1 MNKTNNIEDA
11 YILSPMQQGMLFH
24 SLYAP
29 EFSIY
34 LEQFSYEI
42 TGELNQIAFENA
54 WQKVVD
60 RHSVLRTAFIW
71 QNIEQPHQVVGK
83 KVKLPWYY
91 YDWKE
96 LNTEQQQENLDKL
109 LKSDRNTGF
118 SLSRAPLMR
127 FSLIHL
133 AKNRYQFIW
142 THHHLILDGWSV
154 SLLLKEVMDFYQ
166 ALSKNRELQLE
177 KPQPYRNY
185 IAWLQQQDKSQAET
199 FWRKQLTGFT
209 SPTSLGIDCQS
220 IVLSTNDLIQKE
232 QQLQL
237 SAATTTALQSF
248 IKRSQ
253 ITLNTLIQ
261 GLWSVILSC
270 YSGEKD
276 IVFGATSSGRP
287 VSLSGADSIVGL
299 FINTL
304 PVRINL
310 DTEIDLIS
318 WLQEL
323 QNKQLEIRQYEYSSL
338 SEIQQW
344 SEISQGIPLFE
355 SIVVFQ
361 NLSVDTEVQAWISS
375 LNIRHL
381 QAFQQTNYPLNIVV
395 ELNPNL
401 EIKIDYDS
409 RRFDTDAITRMLG
422 HWQNLLEAVV
432 NNPQAKLSELSLLT
446 AAERQQLLFEWN
458 KTEVEYPIDKCIHT
472 LFEEQVAKT
481 PDATAIVFENQQLTY
496 QELNS
501 RANQLAHY
509 LRQKTVGN
517 GAYKH
522 LRKPQM
528 TAPLIPESSLQ
539 ETEIIIG
546 ICLNRSLEMI
556 VGILGI
562 LKAGF
567 AYLPIDSSLPRDR
580 VSYILTDA
588 KIPLLL
594 TQSNLTP
601 QLPEAVETICLD
613 TDWQIISKESD
624 SNLNFPLNSGNLAY
638 CIYTSGSTGTP
649 KGVMIQHD
657 SLVNFVCGAVDKYQI
672 SQQER
677 VLQFASLSFDAAVEE
692 IYPCL
697 ICGGTLVL
705 RSEAMLNY
713 GELFFQK
720 CLELQITVLDLPT
733 AYWHQLMSDI
743 ESTDLMLPECIRLV
757 IIGGEKAKDKDVA
770 IWQDHVNETQTLI
783 NTYGPTEATVVT
795 TSFQLPHFQEDKP
808 IKLPIGK
815 PFPNVKVYVLN
826 SDLQPVPI
834 GIPGELYI
842 GGVGVAR
849 GYLNQP
855 ELTKEK
861 FVSIP
866 PSPLTKGG
874 LRGDLLYKTGD
885 LVKYLPDGNLEFI
898 ARVDHQVKIRGFR
911 VELEEVEMALNQH
924 PLISNNVVIFY
935 EDELS
940 NKNLI
945 AYFTLAPNSSVTN
958 LELREFLQSKLPNYA
973 IPKAFIKLETLPL
986 TTTGK
991 IDRKSLPAP
1000 DVNQLLSAT
1009 NFVAPTT
1016 PIEKTLAKIW
1026 SAVLGIEKIGIN
1038 DNFFEIGG
1046 DSIISIQIV
1055 AKANRV
1061 GLLLE
1066 PRQLF
1071 QHQTIAQLARVATV
1085 SKAELETVTI
1095 PLTPSQ
1101 SQFISQNQIEFSLG
1115 NHSLSLEIDSSV
1127 QPKLLE
1133 IALHYLIQYH
1143 DSFHFSFIKN
1153 ESGWQQVYNHVN
1165 NSVNNKEV
1173 LTEIDL
1179 SALPESE
1186 QKKEITSVSLSAK
1199 VPIKFVLF
1207 DLGKQ
1212 QNKILLIISHYLIC
1226 DRFSYKI
1233 IIEDLKVAY
1242 QQLVREKP
1250 ISLPTM
1256 RASFKEWSQYLQEY
1270 SKSDKVLQEKD
1281 YWLAQKQKPF
1291 IKLPVDSWEEKKVD
1305 TQVVSIF
1312 LSQPKTKNLRSNLVH
1327 KAYNTKVEDLLLTAL
1342 VLTFTKWTEK
1352 QQIWI
1357 DFITHSRPE
1366 RINNLNLSRTV
1377 GQFTNC
1383 YPISFEL
1390 TKTIDVGTSLITV
1403 KEHLRT
1409 ILERGIS
1416 YSISRSEIKSKLP
1429 AYPQPEVSFNYLGN
1443 WDVLDN
1449 SDLLKLIPSDS
1460 FFLNSDVQQFS
1471 EIEVKAFVLNGKF
1484 QCYWQYNQAL
1494 YRRET
1499 IETRAK
1505 EFIEFL
1511 QDLIIHCQSLEE
1523 KKYTASDFPQ
1533 ANLSQQKL
1541 DKFLA
1546 KIERGASN
1554 K

>member
-29 EFSIY
+29 ESSIY

-42 TGELNQIAFENA
+42 TGKLNQIAFETA

-91 YDWKE
+91 YDWQE
-96 LNTEQQQENLDKL
+96 LNVEQQKQNLDKL
-109 LKSDRNTGF
+109 LNSDRDTGF

-133 AKNRYQFIW
+133 AKDRYQFIW

-166 ALSKNRELQLE
+166 ALSKDRELQLK

-209 SPTSLGIDCQS
+209 SPTSLGIDFQS
-220 IVLSTNDLIQKE
+220 TVISTHDLIQKE
-232 QQLQL
+232 KQLQL

-248 IKRSQ
+248 IKKSQ

-261 GLWSVILSC
+261 GLWAVILGC

-276 IVFGATSSGRP
+276 VVFGATSSGRP

-304 PVRINL
+304 PVRVNL
-310 DTEIDLIS
+310 DTEIDLVS

-338 SEIQQW
+338 SEIKQW

-409 RRFDTDAITRMLG
+409 RRFDADAIARMLN

-446 AAERQQLLFEWN
+446 AAERHQLLVEWN
-458 KTEVEYPIDKCIHT
+458 DNYVEYPLDKCIHT
-472 LFEEQVAKT
+472 LFEEQAAKT
-481 PDATAIVFENQQLTY
+481 PDAVAVIFENQQLTY

-501 RANQLAHY
+501 KTNQLANY
-509 LRQKTVGN
+509 I
-517 GAYKH
+517 
-522 LRKPQM
+522 RKKERG
-528 TAPLIPESSLQ
+528 TRNKEERL
-539 ETEIIIG
+539 IG

-562 LKAGF
+562 LKAGY

-580 VSYILTDA
+580 ITSILTDA

-601 QLPEAVETICLD
+601 QLPKALETICLD
-613 TDWQIISKESD
+613 TDWQVISNETD
-624 SNLNFPLNSGNLAY
+624 HNLNLQLNSHNLAY

-649 KGVMIQHD
+649 KGVMIQHN

-672 SQQER
+672 SEQER

-705 RSEAMLNY
+705 RNEAMLNY

-720 CLELQITVLDLPT
+720 CLELEITVLDLPT

-743 ESTDLMLPECIRLV
+743 ESTDLMLPECVRLV

-770 IWQDHVNETQTLI
+770 IWQHHVNETQRLI

-795 TSFQLPHFQEDKP
+795 TSFQLPPLKEDKL

-815 PFPNVKVYVLN
+815 PFPNVQVYVLN
-826 SDLQPVPI
+826 SGLQPVPI
-834 GIPGELYI
+834 GVPGELYI

-849 GYLNQP
+849 GYLNRSG
-855 ELTKEK
+855 LTQEK
-861 FVSIP
+861 FISIP
-866 PSPLTKGG
+866 PTPLSKGSQCGLGGFPHEQLALG
-874 LRGDLLYKTGD
+874 LRGDRLYKTGD
-885 LVKYLPDGNLEFI
+885 LVKYLPNSNLEFI
-898 ARVDHQVKIRGFR
+898 GRVDNQVKIRGFR

-924 PLISNNVVIFY
+924 PLINNNVVIVY
-935 EDELS
+935 EDES
-940 NKNLI
+940 TNKNLA

-1000 DVNQLLSAT
+1000 DVDRLLTAT

-1016 PIEKTLAKIW
+1016 PIEKTLAQIW

-1055 AKANRV
+1055 AKANRL

-1071 QHQTIAQLARVATV
+1071 QHQTIAELARVATV
-1085 SKAELETVTI
+1085 SKLELETVKI

-1115 NHSLSLEIDSSV
+1115 NHSLSLEINSSV
-1127 QPKLLE
+1127 QLKLLE
-1133 IALHYLIQYH
+1133 TALHYLIQYH

-1153 ESGWQQVYNHVN
+1153 ESGWQQVYSNVN
-1165 NSVNNKEV
+1165 SSVNNKEV
-1173 LTEIDL
+1173 LTKIDL

-1186 QKKEITSVSLSAK
+1186 QKKEIASVSLSAQI
-1199 VPIKFVLF
+1199 PIKFVLF
-1207 DLGKQ
+1207 DLGKK
-1212 QNKILLIISHYLIC
+1212 QNKILLIISHCLIC

-1342 VLTFTKWTEK
+1342 VLTFNKWTEK

-1390 TKTIDVGTSLITV
+1390 TKTINTGTALITV
-1403 KEHLRT
+1403 KEHLHT